1 MIMNIK
7 EKNNERKK
15 ERRIK
20 IMNDNKYTDR

>member
-7 EKNNERKK
+7 EKNNEQKK